1 MSDEKVE
8 TPAEAPK
15 AEEAVN
21 EEPKRRTRKTATEE
35 TPAEPAAEAPAAPAA
50 EAPAEPVAEKAP
62 KSTKVA
68 APDYPAMAVTSGGEH
83 DAIRAAQKAMGV
95 AETGVVDADT
105 KAAVKAVQKKSGM
118 KADGNL
124 SAAVWSKIFA

>member
-1 MSDEKVE
+1 MSDETVE
-8 TPAEAPK
+8 IPAEEPK
-15 AEEAVN
+15 ADEAAT
-21 EEPKRRTRKTATEE
+21 EEPKRRARKSATEE
-35 TPAEPAAEAPAAPAA
+35 APEAVEAPAAVETPVPVA
-50 EAPAEPVAEKAP
+50 EAPVEEAKPAKAS
-62 KSTKVA
+62 K

-83 DAIRAAQKAMGV
+83 DAIRAAQKKMGV

-124 SAAVWSKIFA
+124 SAAVWTKIFA